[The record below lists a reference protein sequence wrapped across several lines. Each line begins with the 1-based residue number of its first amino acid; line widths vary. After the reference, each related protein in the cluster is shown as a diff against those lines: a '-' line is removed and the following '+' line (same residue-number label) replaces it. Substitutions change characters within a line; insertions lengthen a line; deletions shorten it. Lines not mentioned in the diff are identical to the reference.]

1 MFFFSVLQVFTN
13 HCISTI
19 LNDSAV
25 LLTSQYIVLCHHIL
39 LGLHEHSIYCEQ
51 EDEFSY
57 TVFQPMK
64 GMDTTAEVSLLG
76 EEEEQSPWDNVE
88 DVTYEFVKT
97 GKSKG
102 EGILTTHDGNF
113 KVMIYTFYFMKLTVH
128 KNRKLILIF

>member
-1 MFFFSVLQVFTN
+1 
-13 HCISTI
+13 
-19 LNDSAV
+19 
-25 LLTSQYIVLCHHIL
+25 
-39 LGLHEHSIYCEQ
+39 
-51 EDEFSY
+51 
-57 TVFQPMK
+57 MK

-102 EGILTTHDGNF
+102 EGILTTHDVNF
-113 KVMIYTFYFMKLTVH
+113 KVRIYTFYFMKLTVH